1 MLEIISLSFVTV
13 ISMLLA
19 KKHKEIAWAI
29 AIAFVFRISATLINL
44 YVVNL
49 PDGADGGD
57 AFAFEYQAWI
67 WGNQGLTEAISHFFS
82 KGLPW
87 SYSNFGSLVYV
98 IVGRSPLILS
108 FISLLAGVYC
118 VVLAWKVSMQVWD
131 SHTAAKTSAWL
142 VAIYPILILYSSL
155 TMREVFI
162 TMLLLYGLLYV
173 TLWVKTKKLLYAFIA
188 FIVFSTQLFLH
199 PGVATA
205 GILFLGILLLYY
217 IKTLFSNLSSKAS
230 IDMKSLL
237 IVLCVLLVGFYVYKF
252 SSSLSFP
259 YFTWLNIENLI
270 VRVSYMNA
278 GPAAYPSW
286 IMAENIT
293 EYISLLVPKLFYFL
307 FSPFPWDISKFKH
320 IIGFLDGVVYL
331 ILFISIFSYRKYI
344 KSNPRA
350 LILLLFL
357 IFLSLIFTVAVGN
370 FGTGL
375 RHRSKLVPI
384 IIILASPMIYQ
395 LFFFM
400 KKKLKLE

>member
-131 SHTAAKTSAWL
+131 SHTTAKTSAWL

-217 IKTLFSNLSSKAS
+217 IKTLFSNLNSKAS

-270 VRVSYMNA
+270 VRVSYMNE

-307 FSPFPWDISKFKH
+307 FSPFPWDVTKLKH
-320 IIGFLDGVVYL
+320 LLGMLDGVFYL
-331 ILFISIFSYRKYI
+331 ILCISIFSYRKYI